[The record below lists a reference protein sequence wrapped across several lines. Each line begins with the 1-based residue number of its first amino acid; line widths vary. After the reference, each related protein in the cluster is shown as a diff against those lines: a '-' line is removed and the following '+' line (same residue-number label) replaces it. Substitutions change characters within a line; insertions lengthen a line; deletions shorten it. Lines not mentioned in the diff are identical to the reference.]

1 MGKPLTEPDDFADY
15 LHESVTGLGLTLLD
29 VQRDH
34 GIVLFRN
41 VLGQERM
48 TREKLERLLTALP
61 FEPDKK
67 LEILSRYA
75 GQARESLREVVVAGV
90 RVHTQEGL
98 AERADIGTSAISYI
112 LHGDPRRREGS
123 VAREVTWATWLA
135 IAKVMDLPEFRTIA
149 LWRKHMKAV
158 LEAEDG
164 ATPFGTEV
172 ELLLAR
178 HPELSMNK
186 LRSERPAPFDTMSVR
201 AFQGFIR
208 ELRAGEPQPWPQ
220 MRSLLDV
227 YQAVPTEE
235 TGFALEWAKAVR
247 PLATKKQGELKLKE
261 GEAAYLAAR
270 LALIKQ
276 VAAERNGGKLP
287 VRRAPV
293 ARTEPEA
300 DFSGDD
306 VEGDEDDSRL
316 ARFDAAEDDGDEA
329 WDDYAR
335 LADRNEY

>member
-1 MGKPLTEPDDFADY
+1 MGKPLTEPDDFAEY
-15 LHESVTGLGLTLLD
+15 LRDSVADLGLSLLD
-29 VQRDH
+29 VQREH
-34 GIVLFRN
+34 GIALFKN

-61 FEPDKK
+61 FEPAKK
-67 LEILSRYA
+67 LEIISRYT
-75 GQARESLREVVVAGV
+75 GQARESVQDVVTAGV
-90 RVHTQEGL
+90 RLHTQEGL
-98 AERADIGTSAISYI
+98 AEKADIGTSAISYI
-112 LHGDPRRREGS
+112 LHGDPRRRGGS
-123 VAREVTWATWLA
+123 QTREVTWATWEA
-135 IAKVMDLPEFRTIA
+135 IAKVMNLPEFRTIA

-158 LEAEDG
+158 LEARNG

-186 LRSERPAPFDTMSVR
+186 LRSERPAPFDAMSVR
-201 AFQGFIR
+201 ALQAFMR
-208 ELRAGEPQPWPQ
+208 KLRAGEPQPWPQ

-227 YQAVPTEE
+227 YKVVPTEE

-276 VAAERNGGKLP
+276 IAAERNAGKP
-287 VRRAPV
+287 PARRASA
-293 ARTEPEA
+293 ARIESET

-306 VEGDEDDSRL
+306 VEVDGDDARL

-329 WDDYAR
+329 WDDYAS
-335 LADRNEY
+335 LTDRDDY

>member
-1 MGKPLTEPDDFADY
+1 MGKPLAEPDDFADY
-15 LHESVTGLGLTLLD
+15 LRESVTGLGLTLVD

-34 GIVLFRN
+34 GIALFKN
-41 VLGQERM
+41 VLGRERM
-48 TREKLERLLTALP
+48 TRDKLERLLTALP
-61 FEPDKK
+61 FQPDKK

-186 LRSERPAPFDTMSVR
+186 LRTERPAPFDQMTVR

-208 ELRAGEPQPWPQ
+208 DLRAGEPQPWPQ

-227 YQAVPTEE
+227 YGAVPTEE

-247 PLATKKQGELKLKE
+247 PLSTKKQSTMQLKE

-300 DFSGDD
+300 DFSGD
-306 VEGDEDDSRL
+306 EPEEEDEDA
-316 ARFDAAEDDGDEA
+316 ARAFAEADDESDEA

-335 LADRNEY
+335 LANRDDY